1 MKKSQLLLKNLS
13 RKPGRTAALVFLTAF
28 LAISVFGGSLIVR
41 SLQSG
46 LQSLEARLGA
56 DIIVVPASAQSKAS
70 FKNLLLSGTIGEFYM
85 DAANCDRVL
94 EVDGVEKA
102 TAQLFLASMKADCC
116 SVRIQVVG
124 FDPETDFVIQPWI
137 SRSISQTPGELDV
150 VVGTQVTAEVG
161 EILRIYDVRC
171 KVIGRL
177 AATGTGLDTAVYCN
191 MDTMKILLEAAEE
204 KGISHKISGADA
216 VVSAIYVKVKEGYD
230 IGKVN
235 SAIQGHTR
243 KASAVRTRSMLTD
256 VSSSLAGIS
265 STVTTLII
273 AVWVLSLIIL
283 LTVFIMICNERKREF
298 AVLRLLG
305 MSKRMLSS
313 LVIKEAAFCS
323 LIGAL
328 AGIAISAAV
337 VLSFTTLIE
346 QKIALPYLSPSLQA
360 MLKMGLATML
370 LTVAVG
376 ALASSITSFRLSRVD
391 PGTVL
396 REGN

>member
-313 LVIKEAAFCS
+313 LVIKEAALCS

>member
-216 VVSAIYVKVKEGYD
+216 VVSAIYG
-230 IGKVN
+230 
-235 SAIQGHTR
+235 QR
-243 KASAVRTRSMLTD
+243 
-256 VSSSLAGIS
+256 
-265 STVTTLII
+265 
-273 AVWVLSLIIL
+273 
-283 LTVFIMICNERKREF
+283 
-298 AVLRLLG
+298 RL
-305 MSKRMLSS
+305 
-313 LVIKEAAFCS
+313 
-323 LIGAL
+323 
-328 AGIAISAAV
+328 
-337 VLSFTTLIE
+337 
-346 QKIALPYLSPSLQA
+346 
-360 MLKMGLATML
+360 
-370 LTVAVG
+370 
-376 ALASSITSFRLSRVD
+376 
-391 PGTVL
+391 
-396 REGN
+396 

>member
-305 MSKRMLSS
+305 MSRKMLSS
-313 LVIKEAAFCS
+313 LVIKEAALCS

-376 ALASSITSFRLSRVD
+376 ALASSFTSFRLSRVD